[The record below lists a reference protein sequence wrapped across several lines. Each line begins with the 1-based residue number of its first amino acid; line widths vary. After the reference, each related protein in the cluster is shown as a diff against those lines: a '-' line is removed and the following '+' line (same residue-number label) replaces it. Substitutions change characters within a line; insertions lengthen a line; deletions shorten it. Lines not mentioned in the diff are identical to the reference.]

1 MPMRVALLRG
11 INVGGRNRVAMADL
25 RDLFTDLGFTDVKS
39 LLQSGNLVFQGGA
52 RKTDTALERL
62 LETETAKRL
71 DVSPDYF
78 IRSAAEWRQI
88 VADNPFPREAKSDP
102 GHLVVMCLKSAPPAA
117 KVYEDVHV
125 FAFMDAGQVN
135 PGHVIVATRQP
146 FETILELDDVTAGA
160 VFRAASR
167 IARALDAA
175 FKPEGIT
182 LLQANKPAGWQT
194 VPHFHIHIF
203 GGQPLGRM
211 IQPSGR

>member
-1 MPMRVALLRG
+1 
-11 INVGGRNRVAMADL
+11 MA
-25 RDLFTDLGFTDVKS
+25 T
-39 LLQSGNLVFQGGA
+39 VFSRIIAG
-52 RKTDTALERL
+52 E
-62 LETETAKRL
+62 
-71 DVSPDYF
+71 VP
-78 IRSAAEWRQI
+78 
-88 VADNPFPREAKSDP
+88 
-102 GHLVVMCLKSAPPAA
+102 CA
-117 KVYEDVHV
+117 KVYEDDHV

-194 VPHFHIHIF
+194 VPHFHIHVLPRHKGDGVGLTWPRKNPDLAELRVLAERIKV
-203 GGQPLGRM
+203 GE
-211 IQPSGR
+211 